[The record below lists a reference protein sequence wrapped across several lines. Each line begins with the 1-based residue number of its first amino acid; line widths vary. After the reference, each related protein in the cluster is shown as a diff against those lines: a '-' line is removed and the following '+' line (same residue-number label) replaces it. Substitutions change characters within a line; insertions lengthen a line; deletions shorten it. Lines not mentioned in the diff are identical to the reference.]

1 MTITRIKLA
10 LLIPLMGLFACKTN
24 VEKDNS
30 TQHVDNSYADSIV
43 AWQNQRKATL
53 KADDGWL
60 NLAGLYWL
68 NEGENTVGSG
78 KPNDI
83 EFPEGKADAQLGT
96 YTLRDGTVFFT
107 AAKDRSV
114 ILKGSDSRVGTIKIH
129 PSDSNIVLTHK
140 RLEWFLIKRG
150 NQFGIRLRDLDS
162 ELAKSFNGTENFKVD
177 PKWRVR
183 AKFEPSPSRT
193 ISIVN
198 VLDQTSEENSPGTLH
213 FSLEGKK
220 YQLEALEGGKQL
232 FIVFGDLTNG
242 EQTYGSGRFL
252 YADGPDSE
260 GHTWLDFNKAHN
272 PPCAF
277 TPYSTCPLPPRQNI
291 LPVAITAGEKSFE

>member
-1 MTITRIKLA
+1 MTTTRIKFT
-10 LLIPLMGLFACKTN
+10 LLIPLIVLSACKTD
-24 VEKDNS
+24 VEKNNS
-30 TQHVDNSYADSIV
+30 TQNVDTSYVDSIL
-43 AWQNQRKATL
+43 AWQIKRTASL

-68 NEGENTVGSG
+68 KEGENRVGSAES
-78 KPNDI
+78 NSVR
-83 EFPEGKADAQLGT
+83 FPEGKADAQLGT
-96 YTLRDGTVFFT
+96 FTLKDGTLQFIAEKGQQIT
-107 AAKDRSV
+107 
-114 ILKGSDSRVGTIKIH
+114 LKGSDSIVESITIY
-129 PSDSNIVLTHK
+129 PSDSTIVLTHN
-140 RLEWFLIKRG
+140 RLEWFPIKRG

-162 ELAKSFNGTENFKVD
+162 ELAKSFEGTENYKVD

-183 AKFEPSPSRT
+183 ARFEPSPSKT

-198 VLDQTSEENSPGTLH
+198 VLDQISEENSPGTLH
-213 FSLEGKK
+213 FSLEGKE
-220 YQLEALEGGKQL
+220 YRLEALEGGTRL

-252 YADGPDSE
+252 YADAPDKD
-260 GHTWLDFNKAHN
+260 GYTWLDFNKAYN

-291 LPVAITAGEKSFE
+291 LPVAILAGEKSFE

>member
-1 MTITRIKLA
+1 MTTTRIKFT
-10 LLIPLMGLFACKTN
+10 LLIPLIVLSACKTD
-24 VEKDNS
+24 VEKNNS
-30 TQHVDNSYADSIV
+30 TQNVDTSYVDSIL
-43 AWQNQRKATL
+43 AWQIKRTASL

-68 NEGENTVGSG
+68 KEGENRVGSAES
-78 KPNDI
+78 NSVR
-83 EFPEGKADAQLGT
+83 FPEGKADAQLGT
-96 YTLRDGTVFFT
+96 FTLKDGTLQFIAEKGQQIT
-107 AAKDRSV
+107 
-114 ILKGSDSRVGTIKIH
+114 LKGSDSIVESITIY
-129 PSDSNIVLTHK
+129 PSDSTIVLTHN
-140 RLEWFLIKRG
+140 RLEWFPIKRG

-162 ELAKSFNGTENFKVD
+162 ELAKSFEGTENYKVD

-183 AKFEPSPSRT
+183 ARFEPSPSKT

-198 VLDQTSEENSPGTLH
+198 VLDQISEENSPGTLH
-213 FSLEGKK
+213 FSLEGKE
-220 YQLEALEGGKQL
+220 YQLEALEGGTRL

-252 YADGPDSE
+252 YADAPDKD
-260 GHTWLDFNKAHN
+260 GYTWLDFNKAYN

-291 LPVAITAGEKSFE
+291 LPVAILAGEKSFE

>member
-1 MTITRIKLA
+1 MTTTRIKIA
-10 LLIPLMGLFACKTN
+10 LLIPIMALSACRSET
-24 VEKDNS
+24 EKENS
-30 TQHVDNSYADSIV
+30 TQNVDASYVDNIL
-43 AWQNQRKATL
+43 AWQTKRTASL

-68 NEGENTVGSG
+68 KEGENRVGSAES
-78 KPNDI
+78 NSVR
-83 EFPEGKADAQLGT
+83 FPEGKADAQLGT
-96 YTLRDGTVFFT
+96 FTLKDGTLQFIAEKGQQIT
-107 AAKDRSV
+107 
-114 ILKGSDSRVGTIKIH
+114 LKGSDSIVESITIY
-129 PSDSNIVLTHK
+129 PSDSTIVLTHN
-140 RLEWFLIKRG
+140 RLEWFPIKRG

-162 ELAKSFNGTENFKVD
+162 ELAKSFEGTENYKVD

-183 AKFEPSPSRT
+183 ARFEPSPSKT

-198 VLDQTSEENSPGTLH
+198 VLDQISEENSPGTLH
-213 FSLEGKK
+213 FSLEGKE
-220 YQLEALEGGKQL
+220 YRLEALEGGTRL

-252 YADGPDSE
+252 YADAPDKD
-260 GHTWLDFNKAHN
+260 GYTWLDFNKAYN

-291 LPVAITAGEKSFE
+291 LPVAILAGEKSFE

>member
-1 MTITRIKLA
+1 MA
-10 LLIPLMGLFACKTN
+10 LSACRSET
-24 VEKDNS
+24 EKENS
-30 TQHVDNSYADSIV
+30 TQNVDASYVDNIL
-43 AWQNQRKATL
+43 AWQTKRTASL

-68 NEGENTVGSG
+68 KEGENRVGSAES
-78 KPNDI
+78 NSVR
-83 EFPEGKADAQLGT
+83 FPEGKADAQLGT
-96 YTLRDGTVFFT
+96 FTLKDGTLQFIAEKGQQIT
-107 AAKDRSV
+107 
-114 ILKGSDSRVGTIKIH
+114 LKGSDSIVESITIY
-129 PSDSNIVLTHK
+129 PSDSTIVLTHN
-140 RLEWFLIKRG
+140 RLEWFPIKRG

-162 ELAKSFNGTENFKVD
+162 ELAKSFEGTENYKVD

-183 AKFEPSPSRT
+183 ARFEPSPSKT

-198 VLDQTSEENSPGTLH
+198 VLDQISEENSPGTLH
-213 FSLEGKK
+213 FSLEGKE
-220 YQLEALEGGKQL
+220 YRLEALEGGTRL

-252 YADGPDSE
+252 YADAPDKD
-260 GHTWLDFNKAHN
+260 GYTWLDFNKAYN

-291 LPVAITAGEKSFE
+291 LPVAILAGEKSFE